1 MDEGLLKREVSVDDR
16 ALVWEFTVIDKPDV
30 NAFVLPGGKVFV
42 YTGMLEFCRTDAELG
57 VILAHELAHVQLRH
71 TASSASA

>member
-30 NAFVLPGGKVFV
+30 NAFVLRAARSAPAASLCRPAPMPAPAPVPAGSAPNRARGRPPGQ
-42 YTGMLEFCRTDAELG
+42 T
-57 VILAHELAHVQLRH
+57 
-71 TASSASA
+71 S